1 MTLSGK
7 VAEKLSEIIVIDLSG
22 VGYGILTTA
31 EDYTKL
37 NVGDITKLYIYD
49 HIRENAHDLFGFTM
63 LDTKSLFEQ
72 LLNVSGVGP
81 KMALNMLSIGS
92 GESVRLAIANGD
104 VKFIQSANGVG
115 RKLAERVI
123 VELKDKVGL
132 SGIDLD
138 KSGLLQSDS
147 LLLKDEAVQ
156 ALMGLGYSAQDAALA
171 LADVDKKAPTTERVK
186 LALKERK

>member
-1 MTLSGK
+1 
-7 VAEKLSEIIVIDLSG
+7 SG

>member
-7 VAEKLSEIIVIDLSG
+7 VAEKLSEIIVIDVSG